1 MTEKR
6 SKARATSQAR
16 RKDLVRIAYR
26 LIAKKGLEGFR
37 TRDVADAAGIDTGTL
52 HYHFPSKE
60 ALVQAVVEH
69 LVDDFR
75 AVRPE
80 PSAPPE
86 NALEELRNEIFDLVP
101 RVRES
106 PEQLLVM
113 LDLKVRSSRDPA
125 VAQILGRAE
134 QEWFNILTGIINRGI
149 EQGVLRADIDPKIEA
164 ILLRSQLTGL
174 STVGLSAPQQVE
186 AVAAALFGQV
196 RAWLSKSQ
204 S

>member
-16 RKDLVRIAYR
+16 RKDLVQIAHR

-75 AVRPE
+75 AIRPE
-80 PSAPPE
+80 PSVPPE

-101 RVRES
+101 RVCES

-113 LDLKVRSSRDPA
+113 LDLKVRASRDPA
-125 VAQILGRAE
+125 VAEILGRAE
-134 QEWFNILTGIINRGI
+134 QEWFNLLTGIINRGI
-149 EQGVLRADIDPKIEA
+149 EQGVFRADIRPETEA
-164 ILLRSQLTGL
+164 ILLRAQLIGL
-174 STVGLSAPQQVE
+174 SMVGLEAPQQAE
-186 AVAAALFGQV
+186 AVAAGLFAQV
-196 RAWLSKSQ
+196 RAWLSKPQ

>member
-1 MTEKR
+1 MTEK
-6 SKARATSQAR
+6 KTKLRATSQER
-16 RKDLVRIAYR
+16 RKDLVQIAYR

-37 TRDVADAAGIDTGTL
+37 TRDVAHAAGIDTGTL

-60 ALVQAVVEH
+60 ALVQSVVEQ

-75 AVRPE
+75 AIRPE
-80 PSAPPE
+80 PGALPE

-113 LDLKVRSSRDPA
+113 LDLKVRAARDPA
-125 VAQILGRAE
+125 VAEILARAE
-134 QEWFNILTGIINRGI
+134 QEWINLLTGIISRGI
-149 EQGVLRADIDPKIEA
+149 EQGVFRADIHPETDA
-164 ILLRSQLTGL
+164 ILLRAQLIGL
-174 STVGLSAPQQVE
+174 SMVGLAAPEQAE
-186 AVAAALFGQV
+186 AVATALFAQA

>member
-1 MTEKR
+1 MTEQKT
-6 SKARATSQAR
+6 KLRATSQAR
-16 RKDLVRIAYR
+16 RKDLVQIAYR

-75 AVRPE
+75 AIRPE
-80 PSAPPE
+80 PAAPPM
-86 NALEELRNEIFDLVP
+86 NALEELRNEIFDLAP

-113 LDLKVRSSRDPA
+113 LDLKVRASRDPA
-125 VAQILGRAE
+125 VAEILGRAE
-134 QEWFNILTGIINRGI
+134 QEWLNILTGIINRGI
-149 EQGVLRADIDPKIEA
+149 EQDVFRADIRPETEA
-164 ILLRSQLTGL
+164 ILLRAQLIGL
-174 STVGLSAPQQVE
+174 SIVGLAAPQQTE
-186 AVAAALFGQV
+186 AVAAALCAQV
-196 RAWLSKSQ
+196 TAWLSKSQ